1 MTLAFIAWNLS
12 RRFIARIIF
21 HTVRIL
27 QVVLCLSFESLLQ
40 SWCYGK
46 ISNLTYFGLPGKFS
60 NDVERWAQVLLYFH
74 LKNLHFAEN
83 MLFYP
88 KNDVMA
94 FLSDVHVYIKSNAV
108 IWFWRYCHVRTRQ
121 TSENQ
126 FTAANVWCK
135 QTHRWNGDG
144 PTAGWVNLVV
154 WLPYFSA
161 LCFHAF
167 YSIRAN
173 FRKWFVSENMEPL
186 SLRSIPRGVLINMLA
201 IRYFFLYAWNWRIN
215 L

>member
-46 ISNLTYFGLPGKFS
+46 ISNFTYFGLPGKFS

-126 FTAANVWCK
+126 ITDRKCVV
-135 QTHRWNGDG
+135 QTNSRVKWRWFYSGMSEFNC
-144 PTAGWVNLVV
+144 LVV
-154 WLPYFSA
+154 VLFSA
-161 LCFHAF
+161 MFSCFLLDSFELQEMVCVTKHGATFSSLNISRRYDEHACDTIFFSLCWKLK
-167 YSIRAN
+167 N
-173 FRKWFVSENMEPL
+173 
-186 SLRSIPRGVLINMLA
+186 
-201 IRYFFLYAWNWRIN
+201 
-215 L
+215 